1 MKDSYMVFVLLAV
14 MITPFLPQLLK
25 GKCPVCGK
33 RRLEALEACPD
44 GTDSDPGPYIS
55 YHTCKNCCKIFRR
68 VKSGP
73 LTVVEP
79 TSGEPV
85 H

>member
-25 GKCPVCGK
+25 GKCPACGK
-33 RRLEALEACPD
+33 RRLEALEVCPD
-44 GTDSDPGPYIS
+44 GGEPDPFIS
-55 YHTCKNCCKIFRR
+55 YHTCKNCCKNFRR

-79 TSGEPV
+79 
-85 H
+85 